1 MHERRC
7 LPLLLAALVLWP
19 ALACH
24 DLHFEPRGGQGDI
37 EVLDDLYTVAVVD
50 PNVALGAGYWGAIY
64 RTEDGGKSWSKTE
77 SGTKRLIY
85 GISMADA
92 QQGWAVGQLGTVL
105 RTSDG
110 GKTWERQSTPKDQ
123 QGVHFFAVQAVS
135 PQQAIIVGEWGTRLL
150 TEDGGKSWQDNSLT
164 IAEDHPQFV
173 WLTVPDQ
180 EKVRRGELVFED
192 VTLNDVSCLTAN
204 RHFCWIIGE
213 FAYLYRSEEGGRSWE
228 RGKIESGIEIQ
239 PISMGHN
246 EITLNEASKQSITA
260 FAKAIADQQHLNI
273 AIEPRV
279 SEREIKEFGP
289 ESDPFPLFEIVEA
302 RTQEVQSVI
311 EDAGI
316 LSDRIRRRGAPP
328 WDWEEFIEDDPEF
341 LKRYMSQRRADQPGV
356 EVQISQNPYLFAVRF
371 ADQNEGWIA
380 GLGGVVLRS
389 HDSGR
394 TWTYEK
400 LGRVQ
405 AIFGIHPFSGDTAI
419 VVGEK
424 GLIYATEDGGKSWKQ
439 WPGFPTIFTFM
450 RTIAF
455 APGDRVGY
463 IVGQRAMVLRSED
476 SGKTWT
482 QVLPKSDAIDLAE
495 VEGELAAEDDH

>member
-1 MHERRC
+1 MPVRWRA
-7 LPLLLAALVLWP
+7 PRLLAALVPLLS
-19 ALACH
+19 LACH
-24 DLHFEPRGGQGDI
+24 DLHFSPRGGSGEID
-37 EVLDDLYTVAVVD
+37 VPDDLFAVSVVD
-50 PNVALGAGYWGAIY
+50 SSLALAAGYWGSIY
-64 RTEDGGKSWSKTE
+64 RTEDAGQTWTKTE

-92 QQGWAVGQLGTVL
+92 QNGWAVGQLSTVL
-105 RTSDG
+105 HTSDG
-110 GKTWERQSTPKDQ
+110 GKTWQRQSTPKDD
-123 QGVHFFAVQAVS
+123 QGVHLFAVQAVS
-135 PQQAIIVGEWGTRLL
+135 AQQALVVGEWGTRLL
-150 TEDGGKSWQDNSLT
+150 TEDGGRNWQDASLT
-164 IAEDHPQFV
+164 ISEEHPQFV

-180 EKVRRGELVFED
+180 EKVRRGEKVFED
-192 VTLNDVSCLTAN
+192 VTLNDVSCLTSN

-213 FAYLYRSEEGGRSWE
+213 FAYLFRSEDGGKSWE

-246 EITLNEASKQSITA
+246 VITLDDAAKASITE
-260 FAKAIADQQHLNI
+260 FAKAVADQQHLNI

-279 SEREIKEFGP
+279 SQREIQEFGKP
-289 ESDPFPLFEIVEA
+289 EDPFPLFEIIEA
-302 RTQEVQSVI
+302 RTQEVQSVV

-328 WDWEEFIEDDPEF
+328 WDYEEFIDNDPEF
-341 LKRYMSQRRADQPGV
+341 MERYLNTRRADQPGI

-394 TWTYEK
+394 TWKYEK

-405 AIFGIHPFSGDTAI
+405 AVFGIHPFSGDTAI
-419 VVGEK
+419 AVGEK

-439 WPGFPTIFTFM
+439 WPGFPTLFTFM

-455 APGDRVGY
+455 APGDRIGY
-463 IVGQRAMVLRSED
+463 IVGQRAMILRSED
-476 SGKTWT
+476 AGRTWT
-482 QVLPKSDAIDLAE
+482 TVLPKEDPVLLAE
-495 VEGELAAEDDH
+495 SEDTETAKAK

>member
-1 MHERRC
+1 MLRSRRARA
-7 LPLLLAALVLWP
+7 LLAAF
-19 ALACH
+19 ALLLPVACH
-24 DLHFEPRGGQGDI
+24 DTHFQLRGGQGEID
-37 EVLDDLYTVAVVD
+37 VPDDLFAVSVVD
-50 PNVALGAGYWGAIY
+50 SSVALAAGYWGSIY
-64 RTEDGGKSWSKTE
+64 RTEDGGQSWIKTDT
-77 SGTKRLIY
+77 GTKRLIY
-85 GISMADA
+85 SISMADA
-92 QQGWAVGQLGTVL
+92 QTGWAVGQLSLVL
-105 RTSDG
+105 HTSDG
-110 GKTWERQSTPKDQ
+110 GKTWQRQSTPKDD
-123 QGVHFFAVQAVS
+123 QGTHLFGVQAVS

-150 TEDGGKSWQDNSLT
+150 TVDGGQSWQDNSLT
-164 IAEDHPQFV
+164 INEEHPQFV

-180 EKVRRGELVFED
+180 EKVRRGEKVFED
-192 VTLNDVSCLTAN
+192 VTLNDVSCLQAN

-213 FAYLYRSEEGGRSWE
+213 FAYLFRSEDGGSNWE

-239 PISMGHN
+239 PIHMAHN
-246 EITLNEASKQSITA
+246 AITLDDSAKQSITD
-260 FAKAIADQQHLNI
+260 FAHAIADQQHLNI

-279 SEREIKEFGP
+279 SEREIKEFGKP
-289 ESDPFPLFEIVEA
+289 EDPFPLFEIVEA

-328 WDWEEFIEDDPEF
+328 WDYEEFIEKDPDF
-341 LKRYMSQRRADQPGV
+341 LDRYMNSRKAEQPGV
-356 EVQISQNPYLFAVRF
+356 EVQISQNPYLFSVRF

-380 GLGGVVLRS
+380 GLGGVILRS

-405 AIFGIHPFSGDTAI
+405 AVFGIHPFSADVAI
-419 VVGEK
+419 AIGEK

-450 RTIAF
+450 RGIAF

-463 IVGQRAMVLRSED
+463 IVGQRAMVLRTED
-476 SGKTWT
+476 AGKTWT
-482 QVLPKSDAIDLAE
+482 KVLPKEPPVQVAE
-495 VEGELAAEDDH
+495 AE

>member
-1 MHERRC
+1 MPDRRC
-7 LPLLLAALVLWP
+7 APRLLAALLLLLP
-19 ALACH
+19 IACH
-24 DLHFEPRGGQGDI
+24 DLHFTPRGGSGEID
-37 EVLDDLYTVAVVD
+37 VPDDLFAVSVVD
-50 PNVALGAGYWGAIY
+50 SSVALAAGYWGSIY
-64 RTEDGGKSWSKTE
+64 RTEDGGQSWAKTD

-92 QQGWAVGQLGTVL
+92 QNGWAVGQLSTVL
-105 RTSDG
+105 HTSDG
-110 GKTWERQSTPKDQ
+110 GKTWQRQPTPKDD
-123 QGVHFFAVQAVS
+123 QGVHLFAVQAVNA
-135 PQQAIIVGEWGTRLL
+135 QQALIVGEWGTRLL
-150 TEDGGKSWQDNSLT
+150 TEDGGRTWQDNSLT
-164 IAEDHPQFV
+164 ISEEHPQFV

-180 EKVRRGELVFED
+180 EKVRRGEKVFED

-213 FAYLYRSEEGGRSWE
+213 FAYLFRSEDGGKTWE

-246 EITLNEASKQSITA
+246 AITLDDAAKASITE
-260 FAKAIADQQHLNI
+260 FAKAVADQQHLNI

-279 SEREIKEFGP
+279 SEREIQEFGKP
-289 ESDPFPLFEIVEA
+289 EDPFPLFEIVEA

-328 WDWEEFIEDDPEF
+328 WDYEEFIDDDPEF
-341 LKRYMSQRRADQPGV
+341 LDRYLKSRKADQPGI

-380 GLGGVVLRS
+380 GLGGVILRS

-405 AIFGIHPFSGDTAI
+405 AVFGIHPFDANTAI
-419 VVGEK
+419 AVGEK
-424 GLIYATEDGGKSWKQ
+424 GLIYATEDGGESWKQ

-455 APGDRVGY
+455 APGDRIGY
-463 IVGQRAMVLRSED
+463 IVGQRAMILRTED
-476 SGKTWT
+476 AGKSWKT
-482 QVLPKSDAIDLAE
+482 VLPKEDPVLLAE
-495 VEGELAAEDDH
+495 QEATKTAAAE